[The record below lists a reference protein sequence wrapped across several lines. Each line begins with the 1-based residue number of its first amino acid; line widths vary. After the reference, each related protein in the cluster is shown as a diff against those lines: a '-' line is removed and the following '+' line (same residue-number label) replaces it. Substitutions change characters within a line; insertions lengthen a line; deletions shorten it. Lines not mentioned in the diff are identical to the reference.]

1 MQTLSSFLEKFY
13 KIDSTF
19 IRFILVGCLN
29 TAFGVGVYCFC
40 IFIGI
45 PYYLATFISNVLGV
59 FFNFKT
65 TGSLVFKNR
74 DNRLIVKFILCY
86 VLVYIANT
94 LFVKSF
100 MLLGLNGYYS
110 GILATP
116 ITAICSYTLL
126 KKLVYNE
133 KD

>member
-1 MQTLSSFLEKFY
+1 MLSLNSILQKFY

-29 TAFGVGVYCFC
+29 TGFGVGVYCLC
-40 IFIGI
+40 IYIGI
-45 PYYLATFISNVLGV
+45 PYYIATFISNVLGV
-59 FFNFKT
+59 LFNFKT
-65 TGSLVFKNR
+65 TGTLVFNNS

-94 LFVKSF
+94 LSVKAF

-133 KD
+133 KN